1 MIKIIIVGSKMLN
14 KTILEGLGCI
24 LIREKDE
31 IIFNEGDVARYYFQ
45 IESGEVE
52 MFNLSKEGK
61 KYTQGIFGRGKSFGE
76 PPLFTDSVYP
86 ASSVAKS
93 DVRLWIVEKNVFLNY
108 LKENSD
114 IQALFINMLAKRL
127 EYKALMVKEVSL
139 HTAEH
144 RIRTLLKHFS
154 LNLQD
159 KTVPFT
165 RKEMAEMCG
174 LTVETVIREVKKLEK
189 EGLLELKNR
198 KIVLK

>member
-1 MIKIIIVGSKMLN
+1 MLSEI
-14 KTILEGLGCI
+14 ILEDLGCI
-24 LIREKDE
+24 LKRKKDE
-31 IIFNEGDVARYYFQ
+31 IIFDEGDTARYYFQ

-52 MFNLSKEGK
+52 MFNLSSEGK
-61 KYTQGIFGRGKSFGE
+61 KYTQGIFGEGKSFGE
-76 PPLFTDSVYP
+76 PPLFTESLYP

-93 DVRLWIVEKNVFLNY
+93 DVRLWIVEKRDFLNY
-108 LKENSD
+108 LNKNPD
-114 IQALFINMLAKRL
+114 IQMMFIKMLAKRL

-144 RIRTLLKHFS
+144 RIRTLLKHFKLS
-154 LNLQD
+154 LPD

-189 EGLLELKNR
+189 EGFLELKNR